1 MIIDQPSESRAAD
14 IVAINH
20 LAASYAEAMCRSA
33 IDEAVQTYADDGVL
47 SSPTTDDAVGRAAIA
62 EVIARTVA
70 GLDFVFQTVHQGL
83 VLVDGDSATAT
94 FPITEWARRTRDGRG
109 ILFLGVY
116 HDDVVRTDDGWRFA
130 RRRLV
135 PRIMGR
141 PDFLTGQLHELPA
154 TAP

>member
-1 MIIDQPSESRAAD
+1 MIIDQPTEAQAAD

-20 LAASYAEAMCRSA
+20 LAVSYAEAMCRSA
-33 IDEAVQTYADDGVL
+33 VEEAVQTYAVDGVL

-62 EVIARTVA
+62 EVIGHTVS

-83 VLVDGDSATAT
+83 VRVDGDTATAT
-94 FPITEWARRTRDGRG
+94 FPITEWARRSHDGRG

-130 RRRLV
+130 RRQLV

-141 PDFLTGQLHELPA
+141 PDFLTGQLHDLEVA
-154 TAP
+154 R

>member
-1 MIIDQPSESRAAD
+1 MIIAQPSDSQAAD

-20 LAASYAEAMCRSA
+20 LAASYSEAMCRFA

-62 EVIARTVA
+62 EVIGRTVS
-70 GLDFVFQTVHQGL
+70 GLDFVFQTLHQGL
-83 VLVDGDSATAT
+83 VEVDGDTATAR
-94 FPITEWARRTRDGRG
+94 FAITEWARRTRDGRG

-116 HDDVVRTDDGWRFA
+116 HDDVIRTDDGWRFA
-130 RRRLV
+130 RRQLV

-141 PDFLTGQLHELPA
+141 PDFLTGELHDLEVA
-154 TAP
+154 E

>member
-1 MIIDQPSESRAAD
+1 MIIAQPTEAQAAD

-20 LAASYAEAMCRSA
+20 LAASYAEAMCRFA

-62 EVIARTVA
+62 EVIGRTVS

-83 VLVDGDSATAT
+83 VHVDGDVATARFT
-94 FPITEWARRTRDGRG
+94 ITEWARRRRDGRG
-109 ILFLGVY
+109 ILFLGMY
-116 HDDVVRTDDGWRFA
+116 HDDVIRTADGWRFA
-130 RRRLV
+130 RRQLA

-141 PDFLTGQLHELPA
+141 PDFLTGQLHDLQA
-154 TAP
+154 VR

>member
-1 MIIDQPSESRAAD
+1 MIIAQPTEGQAAD

-20 LAASYAEAMCRSA
+20 LAASYAEAMCRFA
-33 IDEAVQTYADDGVL
+33 VDEAVKTYADDGVL
-47 SSPTTDDAVGRAAIA
+47 CSPTTDDAVGRAAVA
-62 EVIARTVA
+62 EVIGRTVS

-83 VLVDGDSATAT
+83 VHVDGDAATAT
-94 FPITEWARRTRDGRG
+94 FPITEWARRTHDGRG

-116 HDDVVRTDDGWRFA
+116 HDDVIRTADGWRFA

-141 PDFLTGQLHELPA
+141 PDFLIGQLHDLA
-154 TAP
+154 AL